1 MIDAVLYILTHEVN
15 GEIYHC
21 CEPTKLL
28 DLVFDIQHTHT
39 PNHWDRHHLNTTKY
53 LWRFSLSCVRAA
65 VLLNNN
71 NNNKIDTTTTI
82 E

>member
-1 MIDAVLYILTHEVN
+1 MIDTVLYILTHEVN

-28 DLVFDIQHTHT
+28 DLVFDIQLTHT
-39 PNHWDRHHLNTTKY
+39 PNPWH

-71 NNNKIDTTTTI
+71 NNNKTDTTTTI